1 MPTLTPEQL
10 GIDAVPENDQVYVD
24 RLRKFLQDTA
34 ELNILEQVIESTD
47 LELYNALQDA
57 LDEIN
62 NEIGI
67 RTNFTNFSD
76 IPWNIL
82 KIGATLQI
90 LTMKGILSARN
101 TLTYNDAG
109 GVTVQNYDK
118 YGRYINYY
126 NLLLNKYMRSVGNF
140 KLDINLIGCWGGLHS
155 DYSTN
160 LGPY

>member
-140 KLDINLIGCWGGLHS
+140 KLDINLNSCWGGLHS